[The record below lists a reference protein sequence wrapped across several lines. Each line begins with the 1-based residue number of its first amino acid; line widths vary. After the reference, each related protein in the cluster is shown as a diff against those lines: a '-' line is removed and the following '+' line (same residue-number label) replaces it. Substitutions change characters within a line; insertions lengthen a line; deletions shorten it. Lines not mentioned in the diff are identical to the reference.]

1 MKNVRNIILYENI
14 NEIKNKSIREQIKK
28 LINKYKYNKSIHV
41 FEKYTAN
48 KQDFENIILNNQKKY
63 WSESGR
69 KDSIRICFLIED
81 KQNYEFYT
89 FSTDMPYPNNQIAF
103 YNNCGVELMS
113 PDEIPDLISYLEAN
127 GYQIETQIT
136 NMLNQSQVKF
146 ENSKLAF
153 TVTYYG
159 KNQPNITYMR

>member
-1 MKNVRNIILYENI
+1 MNVQNNIKTFTITSQPYYNQYQQQYRNILTVNIEPPGPLRRFVRRLRMPNLSPFYGYGSRNGYNNNHCSLAIL
-14 NEIKNKSIREQIKK
+14 SLRTM
-28 LINKYKYNKSIHV
+28 L
-41 FEKYTAN
+41 
-48 KQDFENIILNNQKKY
+48 
-63 WSESGR
+63 
-69 KDSIRICFLIED
+69 
-81 KQNYEFYT
+81 
-89 FSTDMPYPNNQIAF
+89 YPNNQIAF